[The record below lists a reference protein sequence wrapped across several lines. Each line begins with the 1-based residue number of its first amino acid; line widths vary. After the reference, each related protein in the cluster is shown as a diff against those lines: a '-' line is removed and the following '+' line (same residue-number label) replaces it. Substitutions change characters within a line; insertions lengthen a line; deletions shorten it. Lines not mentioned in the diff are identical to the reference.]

1 MKVKTVVIA
10 VLVTGVVV
18 AGIGYGI
25 HYSMQSQKKPVK
37 VVPVSNIN
45 MSYYGDMSSSY
56 GSIISMSSQNIQ
68 LDSDYELV
76 KVYVETG
83 DEVKIGDPLLEYD
96 MALVELQREMEDL
109 TLQTLELGLTSME
122 KELQKLKNTTAT
134 ASLSFM
140 DSTMTASLDSDG
152 LFEDGGEI
160 SDSVPEDQLL
170 TAPQSAEGVLA
181 ETSSASTE
189 AMAASGADIFEDP
202 AAAPESEIS
211 EPIVSDP
218 GVSGDSSQDQ
228 IMDPD
233 PSQTETEPVVDEGTS
248 DMENGDLILDSET
261 EGGGETDPGS
271 TDVEDGT
278 SSDDV
283 LIDSDQP
290 QDGETDVD
298 TEAVLSSVN
307 QFLTR
312 VNQLSAQE
320 LDQLIPSDISE
331 ALRIFR
337 EQLSWMEEQELV
349 DVLGERRRVQLYTVK
364 PQVAQLVGEATTVV
378 LGQAYDRAC
387 VYQLI
392 YHVLQIDPEKRPVSD
407 LDEETF
413 TSMEPA
419 IRAAV
424 DAYYGLSKSA
434 FETYQ
439 EDLTSY
445 IERLSEYVG
454 RLNYDDVLQETES
467 SSEPETDFP
476 GDGGFGDF
484 GDLGGDSG
492 YTAEELKQAI
502 REQEDTIKEQKL
514 LIRESELKLRQY
526 DRKLDNK
533 IVKSRMD
540 GVVTSAGSLD
550 SAVSDED
557 FIVISG
563 AAGLYLQGN
572 VNELSLDTVHVGDVV
587 NGTSYET
594 GMSFSATITE
604 ISPYPNNSD
613 NYYGYGENSNA
624 SYYPFLAYIENS
636 EGLSE
641 GEVEYQIVKNISSG
655 EIFLEKALIREDASG
670 KQYVYLQGED
680 GLLKKQYVE
689 TGITVYGNAME
700 ILQGVTLEDKIAFPY
715 GKGVEEGAK
724 TEDADSFYSNYGY

>member
-10 VLVTGVVV
+10 VLVTGAAV

-25 HYSMQSQKKPVK
+25 HYSMQSQKTPVK

-83 DEVKIGDPLLEYD
+83 DQVKIGDPLLEYD

-134 ASLSFM
+134 ASLSFT
-140 DSTMTASLDSDG
+140 DNTMTASLDSEG

-160 SDSVPEDQLL
+160 SDAVPKEENL
-170 TAPQSAEGVLA
+170 TAPQGAGAPLPEASAAAA
-181 ETSSASTE
+181 ET
-189 AMAASGADIFEDP
+189 MDVSGADIFEDP
-202 AAAPESEIS
+202 GA
-211 EPIVSDP
+211 
-218 GVSGDSSQDQ
+218 SGDISQDPV
-228 IMDPD
+228 ISPD
-233 PSQTETEPVVDEGTS
+233 VSQPETAPVMDEGTT
-248 DMENGDLILDSET
+248 DTGNGDLILDSET
-261 EGGGETDPGS
+261 EEGGETDPGS
-271 TDVEDGT
+271 MDVEDGT

-290 QDGETDVD
+290 QDGEMDLD
-298 TEAVLSSVN
+298 TQEILSRVN

-312 VNQLSAQE
+312 VNQLSTQE
-320 LDQLIPSDISE
+320 LDQLILSDISE

-337 EQLSWMEEQELV
+337 EQLSQMEEQELV
-349 DVLGERRRVQLYTVK
+349 DVLGERRKVQLYTVK
-364 PQVAQLVGEATTVV
+364 PQVAQIVGEATTVV

-392 YHVLQIDPEKRPVSD
+392 YNILQIDPEKRPVSE
-407 LDEETF
+407 LGEETF
-413 TSMEPA
+413 ASMEPA

-424 DAYYGLSKSA
+424 DAYYGLQKSA

-439 EDLTSY
+439 EELTPY

-454 RLNYDDVLQETES
+454 RMNHDDVIQETES
-467 SSEPETDFP
+467 STEPETDFP
-476 GDGGFGDF
+476 GDGGLGDF

-502 REQEDTIKEQKL
+502 REQEDAIKEQNL
-514 LIRESELKLRQY
+514 LIRESQLKLKQY

-572 VNELSLDTVHVGDVV
+572 VNELNLDTIHVGDAV
-587 NGTSYET
+587 NGTSYES

-604 ISPYPNNSD
+604 ISPYPNSAD

-641 GEVEYQIVKNISSG
+641 GDVEYQIVKNTSSSD
-655 EIFLEKALIREDASG
+655 IFLEKALIREDASG

-689 TGITVYGNAME
+689 TGITVYGSAME

-715 GKGVEEGAK
+715 GKWVEDGAK
-724 TEDADSFYSNYGY
+724 TEEADSFYSRYGY